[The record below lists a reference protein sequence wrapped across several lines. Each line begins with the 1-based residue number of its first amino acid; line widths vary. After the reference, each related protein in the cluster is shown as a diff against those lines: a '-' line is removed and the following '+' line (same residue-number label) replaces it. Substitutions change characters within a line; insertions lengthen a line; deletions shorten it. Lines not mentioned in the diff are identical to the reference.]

1 MMDLMNHKQ
10 NHNYK
15 IKLQIVCSTKYY
27 MTLYKVKD
35 MINHFNNNKK
45 KYLNKIINLKKV
57 KIIIRQKIK
66 YVKKVNNKM
75 KIIKNN

>member
-1 MMDLMNHKQ
+1 
-10 NHNYK
+10 
-15 IKLQIVCSTKYY
+15 